1 MTYYVTPLMFFGG
14 CLLLKTMSSS
24 VYLSLSAMGFYTH
37 YNQFP
42 GVIQCSGAPT
52 PPPWASFS
60 LGGLPYDIASFL
72 RNSTLGKNRVWLPKL
87 SSSRG
92 PMLGWCPE
100 FLTVDLRGIRL
111 RVLKF
116 VSGLMSLTFNF
127 GLTEEGRR
135 NWFLIVVVFPH
146 PLPDIFNQCK

>member
-1 MTYYVTPLMFFGG
+1 MTYYVTPLMFFDR
-14 CLLLKTMSSS
+14 CLLLRTMPSS
-24 VYLSLSAMGFYTH
+24 VYLSLPALGFCTH

-42 GVIQCSGAPT
+42 GVIKCSGVPT

-60 LGGLPYDIASFL
+60 LWGLPYAIASFL

-92 PMLGWCPE
+92 SMLVWCLG
-100 FLTVDLRGIRL
+100 FLTVDLRGIIQ

-116 VSGLMSLTFNF
+116 ESGLMSFIFNL

-135 NWFLIVVVFPH
+135 NWFLIIVASSH
-146 PLPDIFNQCK
+146 PPLDIFNQCK